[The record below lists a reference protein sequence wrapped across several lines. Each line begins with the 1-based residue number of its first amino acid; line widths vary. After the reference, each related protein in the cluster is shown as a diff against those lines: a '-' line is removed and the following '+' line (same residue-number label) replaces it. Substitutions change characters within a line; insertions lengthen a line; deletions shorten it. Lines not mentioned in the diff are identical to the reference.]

1 MEPNLYRAIIQGIFL
16 RFWLLKT
23 LFLPKNKRPGRPRKV
38 GQSGTRRA
46 HAPLGAMFDL
56 VVSNPP
62 YVAHRELASLA
73 PEVRDHEP
81 RLALDG
87 GGDGLSAYRAI
98 ARDAARVIA
107 PGGSQVLEIGRGQ
120 EAAVGGIFAERGLG
134 AAGPALADLA
144 GTPRALIF
152 RQK

>member
-1 MEPNLYRAIIQGIFL
+1 
-16 RFWLLKT
+16 
-23 LFLPKNKRPGRPRKV
+23 
-38 GQSGTRRA
+38 
-46 HAPLGAMFDL
+46 MFDL

-62 YVAHRELASLA
+62 YVAQGELASLA
-73 PEVRDHEP
+73 PEVRGHEP

-98 ARDAARVIA
+98 ARDAARVVA
-107 PGGSQVLEIGRGQ
+107 RYGFLVLEIGHGQ
-120 EAAVGGIFAERGLG
+120 ERAVGGIFAERGMGLT
-134 AAGPALADLA
+134 GPALADLA